1 MSASKLITA
10 LAALVLMIGFSATGS
25 AGSPQA
31 LSDLQGAGVE
41 YVDVM
46 VTGSNIPQTVR
57 IKAIGTTTTSPIRV
71 FDRHEIDQTGAFN
84 TEDVLRHDP
93 SIKVHGF
100 GQAGP
105 SN

>member
-1 MSASKLITA
+1 MNASKLIMA
-10 LAALVLMIGFSATGS
+10 LAALTLTGLFSATSS
-25 AGSPQA
+25 AHPQ
-31 LSDLQGAGVE
+31 DVQGEGVQ

-46 VTGSNIPQTVR
+46 VTGSAIPQTVR
-57 IKAIGTTTTSPIRV
+57 IKAIGTTTTSPVRI
-71 FDRHEIDQTGAFN
+71 FDRREIDQTGAFN

-105 SN
+105 NN

>member
-1 MSASKLITA
+1 MNASKLITA
-10 LAALVLMIGFSATGS
+10 LAALALMIGFPVTGF
-25 AGSPQA
+25 AGNPRA
-31 LSDLQGAGVE
+31 MSDVQGAGVDL
-41 YVDVM
+41 VDVF

-105 SN
+105 NN